1 MSASGDTV
9 PKASAGRGR
18 GEGKVSSG
26 DGAWGAV
33 WGTGGA
39 ARPRAAWREGLQGR
53 GDLWPRPPPL
63 LPPLAPP
70 STPSTCLPAQCK
82 ALPAPRGPGGPQ
94 LVLWGLKVP
103 DCNSCACLALS
114 SETLGQACAGPH
126 VVPVLAC
133 GTVLGT
139 SVHHLLAPGCSDL
152 SGLPQQEIGVQG
164 KAQLAPWGVGWGRSH
179 LWPHSLGRRPPP
191 RAW

>member
-1 MSASGDTV
+1 MSAGGDTV

-26 DGAWGAV
+26 DEAWGAFGEPEGLPDPV
-33 WGTGGA
+33 QPGG
-39 ARPRAAWREGLQGR
+39 RASREGETSGLG
-53 GDLWPRPPPL
+53 LSPL

-70 STPSTCLPAQCK
+70 STPPTCLSAQCK
-82 ALPAPRGPGGPQ
+82 ALPAPRGAGGPQ

-164 KAQLAPWGVGWGRSH
+164 KAQPAPWGVGWGRSH